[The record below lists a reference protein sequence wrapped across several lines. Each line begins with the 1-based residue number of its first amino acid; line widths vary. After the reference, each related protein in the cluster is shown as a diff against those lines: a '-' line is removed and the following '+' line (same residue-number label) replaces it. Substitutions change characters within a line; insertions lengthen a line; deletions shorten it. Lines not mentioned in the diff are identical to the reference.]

1 MASRN
6 DWPIL
11 YDASCQFG
19 HAELSKLL
27 SLWRSMTGR
36 GGIPRRRDMTARL
49 LRPYM
54 RMLSLYERV
63 LADDG
68 ARRHRVR
75 LMGSAV
81 VQVLGELT
89 GHFLDEVVPEEFLPR
104 WCPMIDVPLAAGAPM
119 RLLNS
124 SRYVQQKPYRWRI
137 SLRPAARRRRRG
149 ETCSHRQL
157 LRRHAHLGRS
167 SHRSTPAPGPRTSG
181 DCVSSR
187 IQLDCRG
194 SQVRSDGA

>member
-1 MASRN
+1 MHQRISLPEVTSADAFNEMASRN

-119 RLLNS
+119 RLLIRQDTFNKS
-124 SRYVQQKPYRWRI
+124 HIVGEYLCVP
-137 SLRPAARRRRRG
+137 LRADDGEAKLVLTASCYDGTRTWAEVATEARRR
-149 ETCSHRQL
+149 
-157 LRRHAHLGRS
+157 LGLE
-167 SHRSTPAPGPRTSG
+167 PAGI
-181 DCVSSR
+181 V
-187 IQLDCRG
+187 
-194 SQVRSDGA
+194 